1 MSPTVAMA
9 KIKNI
14 PLRKLKAKININA
27 IRKEFILKSLD
38 KTTEPIINNPMITQN
53 TIDTALSTQKV

>member
-9 KIKNI
+9 KVKNI

-38 KTTEPIINNPMITQN
+38 KTTEPIINNPMIT
-53 TIDTALSTQKV
+53 